1 MENNGNIFLNE
12 SSKNKL
18 ININQS
24 LMTKGEINHKNEEH
38 ILSLRKKK
46 NNRQI
51 EYLKRLNISPT
62 IMSHDVDTNKLIPL
76 INSEPLY
83 IQYNSTIKET
93 EKLNCLL
100 QMLLL
105 DNNNILKYCLLELK
119 KYINHINNQTEF
131 LSKNLLNELNEKL
144 FRFLFTKLL
153 QNKNNFVNNE
163 DYYQIM
169 TLLCFII
176 SKLCFLNNFYIDILF
191 DYFGDILN
199 LALSEMDKNL
209 KNSLYLITSKIL
221 LVKDK
226 NKLEPIYS
234 AFFNQIYN
242 ELIKIINELS
252 TNNNIF
258 IFKDLYPTLIN
269 IINSIIFI
277 SVKNP
282 DNNNYLIDLK
292 KISNILS
299 LVKQFLDNSFMETDI
314 LKSTL
319 YFLSI
324 ILKNYKINNKKYNFE
339 LNNEFKQIINGIRFN
354 KHIISYIYDNSIN
367 NNDFRYEI
375 IELINNMILL
385 NDSEFLNNL
394 IDNNICEQISNLQ
407 DYLLEND
414 NNNNNNDN
422 NNNTIIKIL
431 YESHIDLIY
440 NLVSTQS
447 VYAIQSLCIDNSCI
461 SNLLTF
467 INNST
472 FLYNNDNLKV
482 IKIFDLII
490 ESKAEYVHSL
500 LLTEGIYELYKNIL
514 DNSKDNNLLLI
525 ILKDFSIMI
534 ERGKNIKTSNGI
546 NIISHHFMKNGIL
559 DLINNIKGRNDLNNQ
574 IIFLLDEIPKLL
586 EEKTK

>member
-1 MENNGNIFLNE
+1 MENNFNIMKND

-24 LMTKGEINHKNEEH
+24 LMTKEELKYKNEEH

-62 IMSHDVDTNKLIPL
+62 IMSHDIDTNQLITL

-83 IQYNSTIKET
+83 IQYNSTINEA

-105 DNNNILKYCLLELK
+105 DNNNILKFCLLELK

-153 QNKNNFVNNE
+153 QNKHNFVNNE

-191 DYFGDILN
+191 DYFPEILN
-199 LALSEMDKNL
+199 LALNEMDKNL
-209 KNSLYLITSKIL
+209 KNSLYLITNKIL

-226 NKLEPIYS
+226 NKLEPIFQS
-234 AFFNQIYN
+234 FFNQIYN

-252 TNNNIF
+252 SNNNIF

-277 SVKNP
+277 NIKNS
-282 DNNNYLIDLK
+282 DNNNYLIDIK
-292 KISNILS
+292 KITNILS
-299 LVKQFLDNSFMETDI
+299 IVKQYLDNSFMETDI

-324 ILKNYKINNKKYNFE
+324 VLKNYKVNKKNYNLE
-339 LNNEFKQIINGIRFN
+339 SENEFRQILNGIKFN
-354 KHIISYIYDNSIN
+354 KNIILYIYNNSIN
-367 NNDFRYEI
+367 NNDFRYDI
-375 IELINNMILL
+375 IELMNNMLLL

-394 IDNNICEQISNLQ
+394 IDSSICEQISNLQ

-414 NNNNNNDN
+414 NNND
-422 NNNTIIKIL
+422 NNNTIIKQF

-447 VYAIQSLCIDNSCI
+447 VNAIQSLCIDNSCI
-461 SNLLTF
+461 SNLFIF

-514 DNSKDNNLLLI
+514 NNSKDNNLLLI

-546 NIISHHFMKNGIL
+546 NIISNHFMKNGIL
-559 DLINNIKGRNDLNNQ
+559 DLINNIKGRSDLNNQ

>member
-1 MENNGNIFLNE
+1 MESNFNIIKNE

-24 LMTKGEINHKNEEH
+24 LMTKEELNHKNEEH

-46 NNRQI
+46 NNRQT
-51 EYLKRLNISPT
+51 EYLKKLNISPT
-62 IMSHDVDTNKLIPL
+62 IMSHDIDTNQLILL

-83 IQYNSTIKET
+83 IQYNSTINET
-93 EKLNCLL
+93 EKLNYLL
-100 QMLLL
+100 QMLLI
-105 DNNNILKYCLLELK
+105 DNNNILKFCLLELK

-153 QNKNNFVNNE
+153 QKNNFLNNE

-176 SKLCFLNNFYIDILF
+176 SKLCFLNEFYIDILF
-191 DYFGDILN
+191 DYFPDILN
-199 LALSEMDKNL
+199 LALNEIDKNL
-209 KNSLYLITSKIL
+209 KNSLYLITNKIL

-226 NKLEPIYS
+226 KKLEPIFQS
-234 AFFNQIYN
+234 FFNQIYN

-258 IFKDLYPTLIN
+258 IFKDLYPTLLN

-277 SVKNP
+277 NIKNS
-282 DNNNYLIDLK
+282 DNNNYLIDIK

-299 LVKQFLDNSFMETDI
+299 LVKQYLDNSLMETDI

-324 ILKNYKINNKKYNFE
+324 VLKNYKVNKKNYNLE
-339 LNNEFKQIINGIRFN
+339 SENEFRQIISGIKFN
-354 KHIISYIYDNSIN
+354 KNIILYIYDNSLN
-367 NNDFRYEI
+367 NNDFRYDI
-375 IELINNMILL
+375 IELMNNMLLL

-394 IDNNICEQISNLQ
+394 IDNSICEQISNLQ

-414 NNNNNNDN
+414 NNN
-422 NNNTIIKIL
+422 TIIKQL
-431 YESHIDLIY
+431 YDSHIDLIY

-447 VYAIQSLCIDNSCI
+447 VNAIQSLCIDNSCI
-461 SNLLTF
+461 SNLFIF

-490 ESKAEYVHSL
+490 KSKAEYVHSL

-514 DNSKDNNLLLI
+514 KNSKDNNILLI

-546 NIISHHFMKNGIL
+546 NIISNHFMKNGIL
-559 DLINNIKGRNDLNNQ
+559 DLINNIKGRSDLNNE